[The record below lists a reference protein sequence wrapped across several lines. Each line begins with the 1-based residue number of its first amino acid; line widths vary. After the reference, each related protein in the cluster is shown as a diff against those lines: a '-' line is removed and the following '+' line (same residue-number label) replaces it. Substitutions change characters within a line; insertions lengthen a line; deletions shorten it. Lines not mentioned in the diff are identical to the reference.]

1 MLIKSVHVSF
11 TILRSFLGRR
21 KALTLKEIGYQSGLP
36 VSKAHRYLQSLMR
49 ERMVTQDPRTRLYRL
64 GPAAIDI
71 GLEALESIDPVV
83 QACETGR
90 AYAETHDIAVS
101 VDVLGPHGP
110 ICVWFEQPVTHV
122 MSATRLGTVQ
132 SLTNSAAGHVFIAFL
147 PAHATRERLELELG
161 NGPEAQAASE
171 RIAREVQAAGHACM
185 EARDFTMSLAAPILD
200 ARGMACAVLSFI
212 VPAAR
217 QGAREALIL
226 PLLTAANEASAFK
239 SYARQHQLAGVC

>member
-1 MLIKSVHVSF
+1 VLIKSVHVSF

-36 VSKAHRYLQSLMR
+36 VSKAHRYLQSLIR
-49 ERMVTQDPRTRLYRL
+49 EGMIAQDPRTRLYRL

-71 GLEALESIDPVV
+71 GLEALEAIDPVV

-90 AYAETHDIAVS
+90 AYAEAHDIAVS

-132 SLTNSAAGHVFIAFL
+132 SLTHSAAGHVFVAFL
-147 PAHATRERLELELG
+147 PAHATRERLEIELG
-161 NGPEAQAASE
+161 KGPQTQAEANGSRARCRQPAMPAWRLAILRSAS
-171 RIAREVQAAGHACM
+171 RLRSSM
-185 EARDFTMSLAAPILD
+185 
-200 ARGMACAVLSFI
+200 RGGRPCAVLSFI

-239 SYARQHQLAGVC
+239 TYARQRQLAGVC

>member
-11 TILRSFLGRR
+11 TILRAFLGRR

-49 ERMVTQDPRTRLYRL
+49 EGMIAQDPRTRLYRL

-71 GLEALESIDPVV
+71 GLEALENIDPVV

-90 AYAETHDIAVS
+90 VYAEAHEIAVS

-147 PAHATRERLELELG
+147 PSHATRERLEIELG
-161 NGPEAQAASE
+161 REAQEEAE
-171 RIAREVQAAGHACM
+171 RIASEVQAAGHACM
-185 EARDFTMSLAAPILD
+185 EARDFTVSLAAPILD
-200 ARGMACAVLSFI
+200 ARGTACAVLSFI

-217 QGAREALIL
+217 PGFREQLIL

-239 SYARQHQLAGVC
+239 NYVRQRQLAGVG